1 MVLDESKYTL
11 LSFCNWKKKYF
22 NAWNK
27 LQLDYP
33 NDIICLYDYPND
45 TICLCDY
52 PNDITVFAYLF
63 FGHVQEVSEH
73 GPFDGL
79 QAGGCGQAAHVPVV
93 VG

>member
-1 MVLDESKYTL
+1 MHETNYNS
-11 LSFCNWKKKYF
+11 
-22 NAWNK
+22 
-27 LQLDYP
+27 
-33 NDIICLYDYPND
+33 IILMTSYVCMIIL
-45 TICLCDY
+45 
-52 PNDITVFAYLF
+52 ITPYVYAIILMTSVFAYLF